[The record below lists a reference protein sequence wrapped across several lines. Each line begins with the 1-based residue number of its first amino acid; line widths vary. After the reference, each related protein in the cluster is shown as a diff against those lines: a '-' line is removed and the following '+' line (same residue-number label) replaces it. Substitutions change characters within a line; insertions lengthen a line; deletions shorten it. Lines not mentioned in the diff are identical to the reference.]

1 MSVEEEDS
9 KIALTADTVKTF
21 CSLYGAIENKLNE
34 INAVLDLW
42 RPQYLVGISDVTSDY
57 IYVLTRY
64 PDSNEYDDDYES
76 HAVPLHYLLMS
87 YEELQEE
94 AKKIAQETR
103 ERIEREER
111 KQYEMLKEKYAHRSS
126 DGS

>member
-9 KIALTADTVKTF
+9 KIALTADTFKTF
-21 CSLYGAIENKLNE
+21 SSLYGAIENKLNE
-34 INAVLDLW
+34 INAVLHLW
-42 RPQYLVGISDVTSDY
+42 SPQYLSGISDVMSDR

-64 PDSNEYDDDYES
+64 PDSYEYDDDYES
-76 HAVPLHYLLMS
+76 HDVPLRYLLMS

-111 KQYEMLKEKYAHRSS
+111 KRYEMLKEKYAPREQ
-126 DGS
+126 